1 MSLRAE
7 LALILLPAL
16 CGLVDF
22 AVAYAWRLRAGND
35 RLDRLARQIDQ
46 AVLAGRRVH
55 ELQIER
61 GLSAGSSPP
70 RVGASAKRSPGS
82 VLPPTRSPAAMHG
95 IRPRLPR
102 SSRRGEPHHRDSGGQ
117 RRTRRQGGCATSS
130 RR

>member
-61 GLSAGSSPP
+61 GLSAGF
-70 RVGASAKRSPGS
+70 
-82 VLPPTRSPAAMHG
+82 LAARG
-95 IRPRLPR
+95 
-102 SSRRGEPHHRDSGGQ
+102 RRFGEEIARQ
-117 RRTRRQGGCATSS
+117 RAATDAVARR
-130 RR
+130 

>member
-55 ELQIER
+55 GLQIER
-61 GLSAGSSPP
+61 GLSAGF
-70 RVGASAKRSPGS
+70 
-82 VLPPTRSPAAMHG
+82 LAARG
-95 IRPRLPR
+95 
-102 SSRRGEPHHRDSGGQ
+102 RRFGEEIARQ
-117 RRTRRQGGCATSS
+117 RAATDAVTRR
-130 RR
+130 